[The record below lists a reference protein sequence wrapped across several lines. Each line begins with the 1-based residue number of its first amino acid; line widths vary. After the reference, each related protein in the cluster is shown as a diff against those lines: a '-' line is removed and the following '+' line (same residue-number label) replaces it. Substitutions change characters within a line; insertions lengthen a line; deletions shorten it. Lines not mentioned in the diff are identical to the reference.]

1 MKKLSD
7 NSRYILIT
15 AIILIGLVAAD
26 FFCGYYFGKKSIESK
41 ITKKETEISWV
52 KGKTIRDTIFQPK
65 PYETIK
71 NDTVSQII
79 YELIHDTIRIA
90 EVIEDYYAEKK
101 YNLDFSTDTTGV
113 FKVDVGIRENNLIYA
128 NSEITPLIKTIT
140 ETNYIQQRKK
150 VGFFI
155 AAGTSL
161 KFNTQKLEFGVL
173 IKDRF
178 LIGLTGIRLKKE
190 FNYTLDFGVKF

>member
-1 MKKLSD
+1 MKNLLS
-7 NSRYILIT
+7 NSKNIIIT
-15 AIILIGLVAAD
+15 AIIMFLLIAVD
-26 FFCGYYFGKKSIESK
+26 FFFGYYFGKKSIEDI
-41 ITKKETEISWV
+41 ITKKETEIRWV
-52 KGKTIRDTIFQPK
+52 KGETIRDTIFQPK

-71 NDTVSQII
+71 NDTVNHII
-79 YELIHDTIRIA
+79 YELIRDTIRVT
-90 EVIEDYYAEKK
+90 EVLEDYYAEKK

-150 VGFFI
+150 IGFLI

-178 LIGLTGIRLKKE
+178 LVGLTGIRLKKE